1 MHATATRQVTTTGE
15 PSTAE
20 LARAVHGQ
28 CDRALRRLRVLAR
41 ESDDVLLAQAL
52 TSVKRAA
59 ALSGAYARPRD
70 AARA

>member
-1 MHATATRQVTTTGE
+1 MPATVTSQVTAIEE
-15 PSTAE
+15 PSTTE

-52 TSVKRAA
+52 ISVKRAA
-59 ALSGAYARPRD
+59 ALSAAYARPGD